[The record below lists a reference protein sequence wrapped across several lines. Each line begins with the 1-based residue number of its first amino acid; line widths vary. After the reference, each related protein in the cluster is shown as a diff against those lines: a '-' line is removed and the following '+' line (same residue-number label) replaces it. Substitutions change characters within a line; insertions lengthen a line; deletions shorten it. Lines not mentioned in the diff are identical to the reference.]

1 VAVCAR
7 AVIVA
12 TAMAARNMRKPEAFR
27 GVIEYLFQCAA
38 VAERPLR
45 LAIIS
50 PGMEHAPLAGGYV

>member
-1 VAVCAR
+1 
-7 AVIVA
+7 
-12 TAMAARNMRKPEAFR
+12 MRKPEAFR